1 METYIFRVRWD
12 NSFPSIYTIEASSR
26 NNAYAALVDQLQV
39 EDDQIDSIFFRGIQE
54 PKNPQ

>member
-12 NSFPSIYTIEASSR
+12 NSPPSIYAIEASSR
-26 NNAYAALVDQLQV
+26 NNAYAALGDQLQV